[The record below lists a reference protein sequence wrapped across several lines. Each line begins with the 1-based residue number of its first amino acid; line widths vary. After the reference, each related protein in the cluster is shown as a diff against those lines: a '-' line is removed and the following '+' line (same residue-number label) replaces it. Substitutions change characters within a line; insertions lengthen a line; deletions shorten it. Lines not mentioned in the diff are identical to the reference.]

1 MKADAVKIGE
11 GVYWIGVMDWDIR
24 SYHGYTLKGT
34 TYNAFLVFGDDEVA
48 LIDNTYPGSSGQLWG
63 RIEDAFQ
70 KEGRKLKIDVIT

>member
-24 SYHGYTLKGT
+24 SYDGYTLKGT

-48 LIDNTYPGSSGQLWG
+48 LIDNTILVLLDNYG
-63 RIEDAFQ
+63 
-70 KEGRKLKIDVIT
+70 EGLKMLSRKRE